1 MNIII
6 IEDEFRA
13 AKSLQNLLLELKP
26 DAKIIDV
33 YDSIETSIEALSK
46 GIKADLIFM
55 DIQLSD
61 GLSFEIFKQV
71 EITCPV
77 VFCTAFD
84 QYMLD
89 AFKSKGVDY
98 VLKPFSRDDIAEA
111 LKKVDELKKFFQKNE
126 LPELEALL
134 QKINQPQ
141 STGKSSFLVFKN
153 QKYTTIPT
161 ENIAYFYIHNEITH
175 LMTFDKQQF
184 QLSQTLGQVAE
195 QVSQKQFFRVNRQYI
210 INFSAIKEMEHYFQR
225 KILVKLTVETPEQLL
240 INKEKSHSFF
250 TWLEDR

>member
-13 AKSLQNLLLELKP
+13 AKSLQNLILELKP
-26 DAKIIDV
+26 EAKIIDV
-33 YDSIETSIEALSK
+33 YDSIETSVEALSK
-46 GIKADLIFM
+46 GITPDLIFM
-55 DIQLSD
+55 DIHLSD

-71 EITCPV
+71 EINCPV

-111 LKKVDELKKFFQKNE
+111 LRKVDELKKFFQKNK
-126 LPELEALL
+126 LPDLEALL
-134 QKINQPQ
+134 QKISQPQ
-141 STGKSSFLVFKN
+141 SANKSSFLVFKN
-153 QKYTTIPT
+153 QKYTTILT

-175 LMTFDKQQF
+175 LVTFDKEQF
-184 QLSQTLGQVAE
+184 QLTQSLGQVAE
-195 QVSQKQFFRVNRQYI
+195 QVSEKQFFRINRQYVV
-210 INFSAIKEMEHYFQR
+210 NFKAIKEMEHYFQR
-225 KILVKLTVETPEQLL
+225 KILVKLTIETAEKLL
-240 INKEKSHSFF
+240 INKEKTHSFF

>member
-13 AKSLQNLLLELKP
+13 AKSLQNLILDLKP
-26 DAKIIDV
+26 DAKIIGV
-33 YDSIETSIEALSK
+33 YDSIEMSIEALSK
-46 GIKADLIFM
+46 DLKPDLIFM
-55 DIQLSD
+55 DIHLSD
-61 GLSFEIFKQV
+61 GLSFEIFRKV

-98 VLKPFSRDDIAEA
+98 VLKPFSREDIAEA
-111 LKKVDELKKFFQKNE
+111 LRKVDELKKFFQKNE
-126 LPELEALL
+126 LPELESLL
-134 QKINQPQ
+134 QKIAQPQ
-141 STGKSSFLVFKN
+141 PTSKSSFLVFKN
-153 QKYTTIPT
+153 QKYTTILI

-175 LMTFDKQQF
+175 LMTFNKEQF
-184 QLSQTLGQVAE
+184 QLTQSLGQVAKQISE
-195 QVSQKQFFRVNRQYI
+195 KQFFRINRQYLV
-210 INFSAIKEMEHYFQR
+210 NFKAIKEMEHYFQR
-225 KILVKLTVETPEQLL
+225 KILVKLIVETPEQLL
-240 INKEKSHSFF
+240 INKEKTHSFF

>member
-26 DAKIIDV
+26 DSKIIDV
-33 YDSIETSIEALSK
+33 YDSIETSVEALSK

-71 EITCPV
+71 EITFPV

-111 LKKVDELKKFFQKNE
+111 LKKVDELKTFFQKNE

-141 STGKSSFLVFKN
+141 SSGKTSFLVFKN

-210 INFSAIKEMEHYFQR
+210 INFTAIKEMEHYFQR

>member
-13 AKSLQNLLLELKP
+13 AKSLQNLISDLKP
-26 DAKIIDV
+26 DSKILGV
-33 YDSIETSIEALSK
+33 YDSIETSIEGLK
-46 GIKADLIFM
+46 DVKPDLIFM

-61 GLSFEIFKQV
+61 GLSFEIFKSV
-71 EITCPV
+71 DITCPV

-98 VLKPFSRDDIAEA
+98 VLKPFSKEDIAEA
-111 LKKVDELKKFFQKNE
+111 LRKVDELKKFFQKNDLPDLE
-126 LPELEALL
+126 LLI
-134 QKINQPQ
+134 QKINQPAA
-141 STGKSSFLVFKN
+141 TGKSNFLVFKN

-161 ENIAYFYIHNEITH
+161 EDIAYFYIHNEITH
-175 LMTFDKQQF
+175 LVTFGKEQF
-184 QLSQTLGQVAE
+184 SLSQPLGQVAE
-195 QVSQKQFFRVNRQYI
+195 QVSDKQFFRVNRQYLV
-210 INFSAIKEMEHYFQR
+210 NFKAIKEMEHYFQR
-225 KILVKLTVETPEQLL
+225 KILVKLTVETPEKLL
-240 INKEKSHSFF
+240 INKEKTHSFF

>member
-13 AKSLQNLLLELKP
+13 AKSLQNLVLELKP
-26 DAKIIDV
+26 EARILGV
-33 YDSIETSIEALSK
+33 YDSIEMSVEELSK
-46 GIKADLIFM
+46 GNKPDLIFM
-55 DIQLSD
+55 DIHLSD
-61 GLSFEIFKQV
+61 GLSFEIFKQI

-77 VFCTAFD
+77 IFCTAFD

-98 VLKPFSRDDIAEA
+98 ILKPFSREDIAEA
-111 LKKVDELKKFFQKNE
+111 LRKVDELKQFFQKNE

-134 QKINQPQ
+134 QKITQPQ
-141 STGKSSFLVFKN
+141 NPAKSSFLVFKN

-161 ENIAYFYIHNEITH
+161 ENIAYFFIHNEITH

-184 QLSQTLGQVAE
+184 QLTQTLGQIAE
-195 QVSQKQFFRVNRQYI
+195 QVSQKQFFRINRQYI

-250 TWLEDR
+250 TWLENR

>member
-13 AKSLQNLLLELKP
+13 AKSLQNLISELKP
-26 DAKIIDV
+26 ESKITGV
-33 YDSIETSIEALSK
+33 YDSIEMSIEALSK
-46 GIKADLIFM
+46 GSMPDLIFM
-55 DIQLSD
+55 DIHLSD

-71 EITCPV
+71 DITCPV

-98 VLKPFSRDDIAEA
+98 VLKPFSREDISEA
-111 LKKVDELKKFFQKNE
+111 LRKVDELKKFFQKNE
-126 LPELEALL
+126 LPELESLL
-134 QKINQPQ
+134 QKIAQPQ
-141 STGKSSFLVFKN
+141 SASKSNFLVFKN
-153 QKYTTIPT
+153 QKYTTIQT

-175 LMTFDKQQF
+175 LVTFDKEQF
-184 QLSQTLGQVAE
+184 QLSQSLGQVAE
-195 QVSQKQFFRVNRQYI
+195 QVSEKQFFRINRQYL
-210 INFSAIKEMEHYFQR
+210 INFKAIKEMEHYFQR
-225 KILVKLTVETPEQLL
+225 KILVKLTIETPEKLL
-240 INKEKSHSFF
+240 INKEKTHSFF

>member
-13 AKSLQNLLLELKP
+13 AKSLQNLISDLKP
-26 DAKIIDV
+26 ESKILGV
-33 YDSIETSIEALSK
+33 YDSIETSIESLK
-46 GIKADLIFM
+46 EIKPDLIFM
-55 DIQLSD
+55 DIHLSD
-61 GLSFEIFKQV
+61 GLSFEIFKSV

-98 VLKPFSRDDIAEA
+98 VLKPFSREDIAEA
-111 LKKVDELKKFFQKNE
+111 LLKVDELKKFFQKND
-126 LPELEALL
+126 LPDLESLI
-134 QKINQPQ
+134 QKISQPAAA
-141 STGKSSFLVFKN
+141 GKSSFLVFKN

-161 ENIAYFYIHNEITH
+161 EDIAYFYIHNEITH
-175 LMTFDKQQF
+175 LVTFTKEQF
-184 QLSQTLGQVAE
+184 PLTQPLGQVAE
-195 QVSQKQFFRVNRQYI
+195 QVSDKQFFRVNRQYLV
-210 INFSAIKEMEHYFQR
+210 NFKAIKEMEHYFQR
-225 KILVKLTVETPEQLL
+225 KILVKLTVETPEKLL
-240 INKEKSHSFF
+240 INKEKTHSFF

>member
-13 AKSLQNLLLELKP
+13 AKSLQNLISDLKP
-26 DAKIIDV
+26 DSKILGV
-33 YDSIETSIEALSK
+33 YDSIETSIEGLK
-46 GIKADLIFM
+46 DVKPDLIFM

-61 GLSFEIFKQV
+61 GLSFEIFKSV
-71 EITCPV
+71 DITCPV

-98 VLKPFSRDDIAEA
+98 VLKPFSKEDIAEA
-111 LKKVDELKKFFQKNE
+111 LKKVDELKKFFQKNDLPDLE
-126 LPELEALL
+126 LLI
-134 QKINQPQ
+134 QKINQPAA
-141 STGKSSFLVFKN
+141 TGKSNFLVFKN

-161 ENIAYFYIHNEITH
+161 EDIAYFYIHNEITH
-175 LMTFDKQQF
+175 LVTFGKEQF
-184 QLSQTLGQVAE
+184 SLSQPLGQVAE
-195 QVSQKQFFRVNRQYI
+195 QVSDKQFFRVNRQYLV
-210 INFSAIKEMEHYFQR
+210 NFKAIKEMEHYFQR
-225 KILVKLTVETPEQLL
+225 KILVKLTVETPEKLL
-240 INKEKSHSFF
+240 INKEKTHSFF

>member
-26 DAKIIDV
+26 DAKIIDI
-33 YDSIETSIEALSK
+33 YDSIETSVEALSK

-71 EITCPV
+71 EITCPII
-77 VFCTAFD
+77 FCTAFD

-111 LKKVDELKKFFQKNE
+111 LKKVDELKMFFQKNE
-126 LPELEALL
+126 LPKLEALL

-184 QLSQTLGQVAE
+184 QLTQTLGQVAE

-210 INFSAIKEMEHYFQR
+210 INFTAIKEMEHYFQR

>member
-13 AKSLQNLLLELKP
+13 AKSLQNLISEVKP
-26 DAKIIDV
+26 EAKITGV
-33 YDSIETSIEALSK
+33 YDSIEMSIEALSK
-46 GIKADLIFM
+46 GNKPDLIFM
-55 DIQLSD
+55 DIHLSD

-111 LKKVDELKKFFQKNE
+111 FRKVDELKKFFQKTE

-134 QKINQPQ
+134 QKITQPQ
-141 STGKSSFLVFKN
+141 PAAKSSFLVFKN
-153 QKYTTIPT
+153 QKYTTVPT
-161 ENIAYFYIHNEITH
+161 DNIAYFFIHNEITH

-184 QLSQTLGQVAE
+184 QLSQTLGQISE
-195 QVSQKQFFRVNRQYI
+195 QVSQQQFFRVNRQYI

-225 KILVKLTVETPEQLL
+225 KILVKLTVETPEQLF

>member
-13 AKSLQNLLLELKP
+13 AKSLQNLISDLKP
-26 DAKIIDV
+26 DSKILGV
-33 YDSIETSIEALSK
+33 YDSIETSIEGLK
-46 GIKADLIFM
+46 DVKPDLIFM

-61 GLSFEIFKQV
+61 GLSFEIFKSV
-71 EITCPV
+71 DITCPV

-98 VLKPFSRDDIAEA
+98 VLKPFSKEDIAEA
-111 LKKVDELKKFFQKNE
+111 LRKVDELKKFFQKNDLPDLE
-126 LPELEALL
+126 LLI
-134 QKINQPQ
+134 QKINQPA
-141 STGKSSFLVFKN
+141 STGKSNFLVFKN

-161 ENIAYFYIHNEITH
+161 EDIAYFYIHNEITH
-175 LMTFDKQQF
+175 LVTFGKEQF
-184 QLSQTLGQVAE
+184 SLSQPLGQVAE
-195 QVSQKQFFRVNRQYI
+195 QVSGKQFFRVNRQYLV
-210 INFSAIKEMEHYFQR
+210 NFKAIKEMEHYFQR
-225 KILVKLTVETPEQLL
+225 KILVKLTVETPEKLL
-240 INKEKSHSFF
+240 INKEKTHSFF

>member
-13 AKSLQNLLLELKP
+13 AKSLQNLISDLKP
-26 DAKIIDV
+26 DSKILGV
-33 YDSIETSIEALSK
+33 YDSIETSIEGLK
-46 GIKADLIFM
+46 EVKPDLIFM

-61 GLSFEIFKQV
+61 GLSFEIFKSV
-71 EITCPV
+71 DITCPV

-98 VLKPFSRDDIAEA
+98 VLKPFSKEDIAEA
-111 LKKVDELKKFFQKNE
+111 LRKVDELKKFFQKNDLPDLE
-126 LPELEALL
+126 LLI
-134 QKINQPQ
+134 QKINQPA
-141 STGKSSFLVFKN
+141 SAGKSNFLVFKN

-161 ENIAYFYIHNEITH
+161 EDIAYFYIHNEITH
-175 LMTFDKQQF
+175 LVTFGKEQF
-184 QLSQTLGQVAE
+184 SLSQPLGQVAE
-195 QVSQKQFFRVNRQYI
+195 QVSDKQFFRVNRQYLV
-210 INFSAIKEMEHYFQR
+210 NFKAIKEMEHYFQR
-225 KILVKLTVETPEQLL
+225 KILVKLTVETHEKLL
-240 INKEKSHSFF
+240 INKEKTHSFF

>member
-1 MNIII
+1 MNILI

-13 AKSLQNLLLELKP
+13 AKSLQNLIAELKP
-26 DAKIIDV
+26 EAKIIGV
-33 YDSIETSIEALSK
+33 YDSIEMSIEALKDSK
-46 GIKADLIFM
+46 PDLIFM
-55 DIQLSD
+55 DIHLSD
-61 GLSFEIFKQV
+61 GLSFEIFRQV

-98 VLKPFSRDDIAEA
+98 VLKPFSREDIAEA
-111 LKKVDELKKFFQKNE
+111 FRKVDELKKFFQKTE
-126 LPELEALL
+126 LSELEAIL
-134 QKINQPQ
+134 QKITQPQ
-141 STGKSSFLVFKN
+141 TPAKSSFLVFKN

-161 ENIAYFYIHNEITH
+161 ENIAYFFIHNEITH

-184 QLSQTLGQVAE
+184 QLTQTLGQIAE

-210 INFSAIKEMEHYFQR
+210 INFSAIKEVEHYFQR

>member
-13 AKSLQNLLLELKP
+13 AKSLQNLILELRP
-26 DAKIIDV
+26 EAKIIDV
-33 YDSIETSIEALSK
+33 YDSIESSVEALSK
-46 GIKADLIFM
+46 GIKPDLIFM
-55 DIQLSD
+55 DIHLSD

-111 LKKVDELKKFFQKNE
+111 FRKVDELKKFFQKSE
-126 LPELEALL
+126 IPDLEALL
-134 QKINQPQ
+134 QKITQPQ
-141 STGKSSFLVFKN
+141 TAAKSSFLVFKN

-161 ENIAYFYIHNEITH
+161 ENIAYFFIHNEITH
-175 LMTFDKQQF
+175 LMTFDKQHF
-184 QLSQTLGQVAE
+184 QLTQTLGQVAE

-225 KILVKLTVETPEQLL
+225 KIYVKLTIETPEKLL
-240 INKEKSHSFF
+240 INKEKSHNFF

>member
-13 AKSLQNLLLELKP
+13 AKSLQNLISDLKP
-26 DAKIIDV
+26 DSKILGV
-33 YDSIETSIEALSK
+33 YDSIETSIEGLK
-46 GIKADLIFM
+46 DVKPDLIFM

-61 GLSFEIFKQV
+61 GLSFEIFKSV
-71 EITCPV
+71 DITCPV

-98 VLKPFSRDDIAEA
+98 VLKPFSKEDIAEA
-111 LKKVDELKKFFQKNE
+111 LRKVDELKKFFQKNDLPDLE
-126 LPELEALL
+126 LLI
-134 QKINQPQ
+134 QKINQPA
-141 STGKSSFLVFKN
+141 SAGKGNFLVFKN

-161 ENIAYFYIHNEITH
+161 EDIAYFYIHNEITH
-175 LMTFDKQQF
+175 LVTFGKEQF
-184 QLSQTLGQVAE
+184 SLSQPLGQVAE
-195 QVSQKQFFRVNRQYI
+195 QVSDKQFFRVNRQYLV
-210 INFSAIKEMEHYFQR
+210 NFKAIKEMEHYFQR
-225 KILVKLTVETPEQLL
+225 KILVKLTVETPEKLL
-240 INKEKSHSFF
+240 INKEKTHSFF

>member
-13 AKSLQNLLLELKP
+13 AKSLQNLISDLKP
-26 DAKIIDV
+26 DSKILGV
-33 YDSIETSIEALSK
+33 YDSIETSIEGLK
-46 GIKADLIFM
+46 DVKPDLIFM

-61 GLSFEIFKQV
+61 GLSFEIFKSV
-71 EITCPV
+71 DITCPV

-98 VLKPFSRDDIAEA
+98 VLKPFSKEDIAEA
-111 LKKVDELKKFFQKNE
+111 LRKVDELKKFFQKNDLPDLE
-126 LPELEALL
+126 LLI
-134 QKINQPQ
+134 QKINQPA
-141 STGKSSFLVFKN
+141 SAGKSNFLVFKN

-161 ENIAYFYIHNEITH
+161 EDIAYFYIHNEITH
-175 LMTFDKQQF
+175 LVTFGKEQF
-184 QLSQTLGQVAE
+184 SLSQPLGQIAE
-195 QVSQKQFFRVNRQYI
+195 QVSDKQFFRVNRQYLV
-210 INFSAIKEMEHYFQR
+210 NFKAIKEMEHYFQR
-225 KILVKLTVETPEQLL
+225 KILVKLTVETPEKLL
-240 INKEKSHSFF
+240 INKEKTHSFF

>member
-13 AKSLQNLLLELKP
+13 AKSLQNLIAELKP
-26 DAKIIDV
+26 EAKIIGV
-33 YDSIETSIEALSK
+33 YDSIGTSIEALKES
-46 GIKADLIFM
+46 KADLIFM
-55 DIQLSD
+55 DIHLSD

-98 VLKPFSRDDIAEA
+98 VLKPFSREDIAEA
-111 LKKVDELKKFFQKNE
+111 FRKVDELKKFFQKTE

-134 QKINQPQ
+134 QKITQPQ
-141 STGKSSFLVFKN
+141 TTAKSSFLVFKN

-161 ENIAYFYIHNEITH
+161 ENIAYFFIHNEITH

-184 QLSQTLGQVAE
+184 QLTQTLGQVAE

-225 KILVKLTVETPEQLL
+225 KILVKLTIETPEQLL

>member
-26 DAKIIDV
+26 DAKIIDI
-33 YDSIETSIEALSK
+33 YDSIETSVEALSK

-71 EITCPV
+71 EITCPII
-77 VFCTAFD
+77 FCTAFD

-184 QLSQTLGQVAE
+184 QLTQTLGQVAE

-210 INFSAIKEMEHYFQR
+210 INFTAIKEMEHYFQR

-240 INKEKSHSFF
+240 INKEKSHIFF

>member
-13 AKSLQNLLLELKP
+13 AKSLQNLITELKP
-26 DAKIIDV
+26 EAKIIGV
-33 YDSIETSIEALSK
+33 YDSIEMSINALKDSK
-46 GIKADLIFM
+46 PDLIFM
-55 DIQLSD
+55 DIHLSD
-61 GLSFEIFKQV
+61 GLSFEIFKQIEV
-71 EITCPV
+71 TCPV

-98 VLKPFSRDDIAEA
+98 VLKPFSREDIAEA
-111 LKKVDELKKFFQKNE
+111 FRKVDELKKFFQKTE
-126 LPELEALL
+126 LPKLEAII
-134 QKINQPQ
+134 QKITQPQ
-141 STGKSSFLVFKN
+141 NPAKSSFLVFKN
-153 QKYTTIPT
+153 QKYTTVPT
-161 ENIAYFYIHNEITH
+161 ENIAYFFIHNEITH

-184 QLSQTLGQVAE
+184 QLTQTLGQIGE

>member
-13 AKSLQNLLLELKP
+13 AKSLQNLISDLKP
-26 DAKIIDV
+26 DSKILGV
-33 YDSIETSIEALSK
+33 YDSIETSIEGLK
-46 GIKADLIFM
+46 NLKPDLIFM

-61 GLSFEIFKQV
+61 GLSFEIFKSV
-71 EITCPV
+71 DITCPV

-98 VLKPFSRDDIAEA
+98 VLKPFSKEDIAEA
-111 LKKVDELKKFFQKNE
+111 LRKVDELKKFFQKNDLPDLE
-126 LPELEALL
+126 LLI
-134 QKINQPQ
+134 QKINQPA
-141 STGKSSFLVFKN
+141 SAGKSNFLVFKN

-161 ENIAYFYIHNEITH
+161 EDIAYFYIHNEITH
-175 LMTFDKQQF
+175 LVTFGKEQF
-184 QLSQTLGQVAE
+184 SLSQPLGQVAE
-195 QVSQKQFFRVNRQYI
+195 QVSDKQFFRVNRQYLV
-210 INFSAIKEMEHYFQR
+210 NFKAIKEMEHYFQR
-225 KILVKLTVETPEQLL
+225 KILVKLTVETPEKLL
-240 INKEKSHSFF
+240 INKEKTHSFF

>member
-13 AKSLQNLLLELKP
+13 AKSLQNLILELKP
-26 DAKIIDV
+26 EAKILGV
-33 YDSIETSIEALSK
+33 YDSIEMTVEALSK
-46 GIKADLIFM
+46 DVKPDLIFM
-55 DIQLSD
+55 DIHLSD

-98 VLKPFSRDDIAEA
+98 VLKPFSREDISEA
-111 LKKVDELKKFFQKNE
+111 LRKVDELKKFFRKNE
-126 LPELEALL
+126 LPDLETLL
-134 QKINQPQ
+134 KNINQPHPAHK
-141 STGKSSFLVFKN
+141 TSFLVFKN
-153 QKYTTIPT
+153 QKYTTVLT

-175 LMTFDKQQF
+175 LVTFDKEQF
-184 QLSQTLGQVAE
+184 QLSQSLGQVAE
-195 QVSQKQFFRVNRQYI
+195 QVSEKQFFRVNRQYL
-210 INFSAIKEMEHYFQR
+210 INFKAIKEMEHYFQR
-225 KILVKLTVETPEQLL
+225 KILVKLTIETPEKLL

-250 TWLEDR
+250 AWLEDR

>member
-13 AKSLQNLLLELKP
+13 AKSLQNLITELKP
-26 DAKIIDV
+26 EAKIIGV
-33 YDSIETSIEALSK
+33 YDSIEMSIEALKDSK
-46 GIKADLIFM
+46 PDLIFM
-55 DIQLSD
+55 DIHLSD
-61 GLSFEIFKQV
+61 GLSFEIFKQA

-98 VLKPFSRDDIAEA
+98 VLKPFSREDIAEA
-111 LKKVDELKKFFQKNE
+111 FRKVDELKKFFQKTE
-126 LPELEALL
+126 LPDLEALI
-134 QKINQPQ
+134 QKITQPQ
-141 STGKSSFLVFKN
+141 TPAKTSFLVFKN

-161 ENIAYFYIHNEITH
+161 ENIAYFFIHNEITH

-184 QLSQTLGQVAE
+184 QLTQTLGQIAE
-195 QVSQKQFFRVNRQYI
+195 QVSLKQFFRVNRQYI
-210 INFSAIKEMEHYFQR
+210 INFNAIKEMEHYFQR

-250 TWLEDR
+250 SWLEDR

>member
-26 DAKIIDV
+26 DAKIIDI
-33 YDSIETSIEALSK
+33 YDSIETSVEALSK

-71 EITCPV
+71 EITCPII
-77 VFCTAFD
+77 FCTAFD

-184 QLSQTLGQVAE
+184 QLTQTLGQVAE

-210 INFSAIKEMEHYFQR
+210 INFTAIKEMEHYFQR

>member
-26 DAKIIDV
+26 DSKIIDV
-33 YDSIETSIEALSK
+33 YDSIETSVEALSK

-141 STGKSSFLVFKN
+141 PTGKSSFLVFKN

-161 ENIAYFYIHNEITH
+161 ENIAFFYIHNEITH